1 MSNKNVQNQKIILM
15 IHIANICL
23 FFSWPSSS
31 PLNEL
36 FSVIEKWHS
45 PNDVRGKCQNF
56 FQM

>member
-1 MSNKNVQNQKIILM
+1 MMQIVT
-15 IHIANICL
+15 ICL

-45 PNDVRGKCQNF
+45 PNDVRENAKTPSK
-56 FQM
+56 